1 MRVKYSDIGHFIVA
15 FTLMLTA
22 TCYDLIILV
31 GIPMTV
37 LVFLEAVSI
46 LFVLSKISKKM
57 NKSLLLVA
65 AMLVLIAWR
74 NSYQGSYY
82 YIYLIMLYMLLF
94 LLFLASPRHLG
105 YRWFQWYIFL
115 SMIMYAVY
123 AIATYICAAS
133 PSLYM
138 NRIVPL
144 FPQNASRLIKW
155 YQEGCNAGI
164 TNHYSTNGV
173 FLAIATMIG
182 ASGLAVY
189 WETSKKWKFLVY
201 TFLCA
206 GALLLTGKR
215 GPLLF
220 AGAALYVMFYFFL
233 ANKSRNRF
241 VNMLGIAIC
250 CFLLLFISVN
260 IFDEL
265 KVGILRL
272 FDESESSDI
281 TSGRLAFWV
290 VAFNQFQ
297 KNPILGIG
305 WTNFRN
311 IMQQFTDY
319 NRAVHAH
326 NIYIQLL
333 CETGVVGFV
342 CFVTFFA
349 LSLKQTIGNF
359 ITIRTKQYLVNNQI
373 QFQFSV
379 AMVLQVYFLL
389 YGVTGN
395 PLYDAMVFV
404 PYFAATT
411 FSGNNQYEV

>member
-1 MRVKYSDIGHFIVA
+1 MRVKYSDIGQFVVA
-15 FTLMLTA
+15 CTLMLTA

-105 YRWFQWYIFL
+105 YRWFQWYISL
-115 SMIMYAVY
+115 SMMIYAVY

-133 PSLYM
+133 PALYI

-144 FPQNASRLIKW
+144 FPENASRLIKW
-155 YQEGCNAGI
+155 YRDGCNAGI
-164 TNHYSTNGV
+164 TNHYSTNGM

-189 WETSKKWKFLVY
+189 WKTSKKWKFLLY
-201 TFLCA
+201 TVLCA

-220 AGAALYVMFYFFL
+220 AGAALYVMYYFYL
-233 ANKSRNRF
+233 SNKSRNRF
-241 VNMLGIAIC
+241 VNMLGIAIF
-250 CFLLLFISVN
+250 CFLILFISVN
-260 IFDEL
+260 VFDEL
-265 KVGILRL
+265 KIGILRL
-272 FDESESSDI
+272 FNEPEDSDI
-281 TSGRLAFWV
+281 TSGRLAFWE
-290 VAFNQFQ
+290 VALNQFR
-297 KNPILGIG
+297 NSPVLGIG
-305 WTNFRN
+305 WANFRST
-311 IMQQFTDY
+311 MQQFTGYD
-319 NRAVHAH
+319 RAVHAH

-333 CETGVVGFV
+333 CETGVVGFG
-342 CFVTFFA
+342 CFLIFFA
-349 LSLKQTIGNF
+349 LSLKRTIGNF
-359 ITIRTKQYLVNNQI
+359 VTIRTKKQLMDNQI

-379 AMVLQVYFLL
+379 AVVLQLFFLL

-404 PYFAATT
+404 PYFAATA
-411 FSGNNQYEV
+411 FAGNNKFEV